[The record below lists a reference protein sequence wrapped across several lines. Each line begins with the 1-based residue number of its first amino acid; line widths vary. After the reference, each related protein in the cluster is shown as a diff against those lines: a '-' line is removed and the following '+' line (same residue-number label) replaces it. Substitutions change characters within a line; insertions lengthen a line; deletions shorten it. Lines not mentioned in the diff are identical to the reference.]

1 MRSTCKEPPWRAR
14 EDHSI
19 RASPCT
25 DKLQGSPFYIH
36 VNWIEMLMQASS
48 TTKLGSN
55 IFRPSFLTTFWL
67 HNIWKYN
74 LYYKSKSLA
83 CHRTPWDLC
92 RQARW
97 APDIRLFAFKWYVWK
112 RGLVNGTY
120 LEKRPYGYKCY
131 LYMERPCGG
140 YKRYK
145 WEEDLINVGRRN
157 GCYKWNI
164 SGKETLWRLIGCL
177 SCSHGKFPFGGNDV
191 SSHQT
196 PDKIAPE
203 MRQKLK

>member
-1 MRSTCKEPPWRAR
+1 MRSTCREPPWRAR
-14 EDHSI
+14 ADHSI

-25 DKLQGSPFYIH
+25 DMLQGSPFYIH

-74 LYYKSKSLA
+74 LYYKSKSFA

-92 RQARW
+92 RQAHW
-97 APDIRLFAFKWYVWK
+97 APDIRMFAYKWYVWK
-112 RGLVNGTY
+112 RGLINGTY

-145 WEEDLINVGRRN
+145 WEEDLINGRYMLEEEMDVTN
-157 GCYKWNI
+157 GTYMERRPYGGWSDVWAAAMASSPLVARTWATTK
-164 SGKETLWRLIGCL
+164 LLI
-177 SCSHGKFPFGGNDV
+177 K
-191 SSHQT
+191 
-196 PDKIAPE
+196 
-203 MRQKLK
+203 